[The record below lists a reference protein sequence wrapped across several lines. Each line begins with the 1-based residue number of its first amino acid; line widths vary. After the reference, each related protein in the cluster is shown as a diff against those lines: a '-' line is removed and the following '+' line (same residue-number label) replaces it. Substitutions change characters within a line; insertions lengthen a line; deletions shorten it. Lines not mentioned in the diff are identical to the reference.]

1 MKYTTEII
9 IEKGLE
15 EVIKKMDS
23 TDNMKHWQEGL
34 ASAEHISG
42 TPGEFGAQMKLNYD
56 FGKRQM
62 ELIETITKQ
71 NFPHEFHATYNTK
84 GVRNIQQNYFE
95 LTPQGYTKWICENKF
110 EPTNFAMNAMLFL
123 MPRAFKKQ
131 TKAYMTNFKNFVE
144 KGISVN
150 NA

>member
-9 IEKGLE
+9 IEKSLQ
-15 EVIKKMDS
+15 EVAKKMNS
-23 TDNMKHWQEGL
+23 AENMKHWQEGL
-34 ASAEHISG
+34 MSAEHISG
-42 TPGEFGAQMKLNYD
+42 SPGEFGAKMKLKYD
-56 FGKRQM
+56 FGKRKM

-71 NFPHEFHATYNTK
+71 DFPNEFHATYTTK

-95 LTPQGYTKWICENKF
+95 STPRGHTKWVCKNEF
-110 EPTNFAMNAMLFL
+110 QPTTFVMNAMLFL

-131 TKAYMTNFKNFVE
+131 TKKYMNNFKNFAE
-144 KGISVN
+144 KGISVS